1 MVTDAGFEVCTDP
14 NLEPDADDY
23 GPDAEPDWEQVAA
36 DRERGRA

>member
-1 MVTDAGFEVCTDP
+1 MTRRFDPECDP